1 MAAKSKIKTK
11 TKPAVETVT
20 YDYDL
25 LIIGSGPG
33 GHRAAIQGSKLGKR
47 VALAEK
53 NVLMGG
59 VCVHTGTI
67 PSKTMREAALHLTGY
82 MERAIYGASYTVKDD
97 ITMSDLMQRT
107 HYVINHEQ
115 DVLCHQ
121 LQQNGVDIL
130 AGGAAF
136 IDAHT
141 VKVGGDD
148 GGNSRMITAEKIVIA
163 TGTATA
169 KDSQIQFDG
178 EYIFTSDELL
188 NVTKIPSSI
197 TVIGAGV
204 IGLEYATIYAAIG
217 SRVTLV
223 DARPR
228 LLDFIDSE
236 VIDTLV
242 YQMRQNEMT
251 IRLGE
256 TVAAVETFKD
266 GDLKRVRVLLESGK
280 EFATEKALVSVGRVG
295 ATEDLRLEAAGITAD
310 DRGRL
315 KVNENFQTEVDH
327 IYAVGDV
334 IGFPSLASTSRE
346 QGRLAVCNAFDY
358 EADSMPSVFPF
369 GIYTIPE
376 ISVCGKTEEELTEA
390 GVPYEIGKATYREIS
405 RGHIIG
411 DEDGFL
417 KLLFHMKTRE
427 LLGVHI
433 IGEGASELVHIGQ
446 AVMGSGGKI
455 DHFIKT
461 IFNYPTLAECYKV
474 AAHNGINRLAQL
486 PPSADVDRES
496 LPVS

>member
-1 MAAKSKIKTK
+1 
-11 TKPAVETVT
+11 
-20 YDYDL
+20 
-25 LIIGSGPG
+25 
-33 GHRAAIQGSKLGKR
+33 
-47 VALAEK
+47 
-53 NVLMGG
+53 
-59 VCVHTGTI
+59 
-67 PSKTMREAALHLTGY
+67 
-82 MERAIYGASYTVKDD
+82 
-97 ITMSDLMQRT
+97 MSDLMQRA

-121 LQQNGVDIL
+121 LRRNGVDIL
-130 AGGAAF
+130 AGAAAF
-136 IDAHT
+136 IDPHT
-141 VKVGGDD
+141 VKVGGED
-148 GGNSRMITAEKIVIA
+148 GGSSRTVTADKIVIA

-169 KDSQIQFDG
+169 TAKDSKIQFDG
-178 EYIFTSDELL
+178 EYIYTSDELL
-188 NVTKIPSSI
+188 DVTKIPSSI

-217 SRVTLV
+217 TRVTLV

-242 YQMRQNEMT
+242 YQMWQNRVT

-256 TVAAVETFKD
+256 SVAAVETFVD
-266 GDLKRVRVLLESGK
+266 GDRKRVKVSLESGK
-280 EFATEKALVSVGRVG
+280 EFATEKALVSVGRMG
-295 ATEDLRLEAAGITAD
+295 ATGDLGLETTGVTAD

-315 KVNENFQTEVDH
+315 KVNERFQTEVGH

-346 QGRLAVCNAFDY
+346 QGHLAVCNAFDF
-358 EADSMPSVFPF
+358 EAESMPSLFPY

-411 DEDGFL
+411 DEHGFL
-417 KLLFHMKTRE
+417 KLLFHMRTRE
-427 LLGVHI
+427 LLGMHI

-446 AVMGSGGKI
+446 AVMGTGGKI
-455 DHFIKT
+455 GMG
-461 IFNYPTLAECYKV
+461 LS
-474 AAHNGINRLAQL
+474 QL
-486 PPSADVDRES
+486 ISPCGA
-496 LPVS
+496 